1 MTQTTTNTRLD
12 VTIARISHLRWELE
26 LEATALG
33 EKTSIHMPQYQDC
46 ELGIW
51 LHSRGQRQIGNRTL
65 LTDLME
71 WHRRFHQAGESI
83 CSHTLTQQ
91 NPPAP
96 MSKSVEELLKEMRHA
111 SYQIISMLTQT
122 ELEHY
127 GNHPISERPLLPW
140 NRLIHFLFR
149 GPRLANS
156 EKAGI
161 LEVSQARL
169 VHLRWA
175 NHLPETFR
183 NRGRRVSLES
193 VELCPLSVW
202 IHGTGLKR
210 FGQMPELIRCDQAHQ
225 AFHARAEEILNN
237 LRHRR
242 DQHADRAYADLLKL
256 SQEIIYLLSVI
267 EYRLLGDAAIR
278 RFSSLI
284 P

>member
-12 VTIARISHLRWELE
+12 VTIARISHLRWELD
-26 LEATALG
+26 LEAAVLG
-33 EKTSIHMPQYQDC
+33 ARNTIHMPQYQDC

-65 LTDLME
+65 LAELIE

-83 CSHTLTQQ
+83 CSQALPKQ
-91 NPPAP
+91 NPAAP
-96 MSKSVEELLKEMRHA
+96 LPSTVEEQLKELRHA
-111 SYQIISMLTQT
+111 SHHIISMLTQA
-122 ELEHY
+122 ELDHY
-127 GNHPISERPLLPW
+127 GNSPISELPTHPWSRLLG
-140 NRLIHFLFR
+140 FLFH
-149 GPRLANS
+149 GPRLAAS

-161 LEVSQARL
+161 LEVNQARL
-169 VHLRWA
+169 LHLRWA

-183 NRGRRVSLES
+183 NRGRRISLES

-210 FGQMPELIRCDQAHQ
+210 FGQMPELIRCDQAHK
-225 AFHARAEEILNN
+225 AFHARAEEILSN
-237 LRHRR
+237 LRMRR
-242 DQHADRAYADLLKL
+242 DQHADRAYADVLKL